1 MRRRLAAIAASL
13 MLTLVWPAASFA
25 ADAASSETI
34 DKPTGTDH
42 TLTTIFII
50 ALGLPLLLAI
60 LTLIDIA
67 VGRGKNDQH

>member
-1 MRRRLAAIAASL
+1 MRRRLAAISASL
-13 MLTLVWPAASFA
+13 MMTLVWPAAGFA
-25 ADAASSETI
+25 ADATSEAV
-34 DKPTGTDH
+34 DKPSGTDH
-42 TLTTIFII
+42 TLTTIFVI

>member
-1 MRRRLAAIAASL
+1 MRRRLVAIVATITAS
-13 MLTLVWPAASFA
+13 LVWPAMSLA
-25 ADAASSETI
+25 ADATSETI

-42 TLTTIFII
+42 TLTTIFIV
-50 ALGLPLLLAI
+50 ALGIPLLLAI

>member
-1 MRRRLAAIAASL
+1 MRRRFAAIGASL

-25 ADAASSETI
+25 AEATSETI

-42 TLTTIFII
+42 TLTTIFVV
-50 ALGLPLLLAI
+50 ALGIPLLLAI

>member
-1 MRRRLAAIAASL
+1 MRRRLAAIAATI
-13 MLTLVWPAASFA
+13 MATLVWPAVSLA
-25 ADAASSETI
+25 ADATSETV

-42 TLTTIFII
+42 TLTTIFIV